1 MSRRPL
7 SEVLATKVNMSEPGL
22 SLAMVIAAQ
31 AVMLVLLSR
40 VRWRCH
46 EDGTCTS
53 GCTEQSLVPSSDAID
68 CQEFVVGNDQ
78 RVLVVVSSKS

>member
-1 MSRRPL
+1 M
-7 SEVLATKVNMSEPGL
+7 SEV
-22 SLAMVIAAQ
+22 SLAIVMGCQ
-31 AVMLVLLSR
+31 AVMLALVSR

-53 GCTEQSLVPSSDAID
+53 GCTEQSLVPSSDTVE

-78 RVLVVVSSKS
+78 RILVVSGNEGC

>member
-1 MSRRPL
+1 MSDGG
-7 SEVLATKVNMSEPGL
+7 VTLAVVM
-22 SLAMVIAAQ
+22 AAQ
-31 AVMLVLLSR
+31 AVALALVSR

-53 GCTEQSLVPSSDAID
+53 GCTEQSLVPSSDSIV

-78 RVLVVVSSKS
+78 RELVVASKS

>member
-1 MSRRPL
+1 MSDGG
-7 SEVLATKVNMSEPGL
+7 VTLAIVM
-22 SLAMVIAAQ
+22 AAQ
-31 AVMLVLLSR
+31 AVVLALVSR

-53 GCTEQSLVPSSDAID
+53 GCTEVVPSSDSVD

-78 RVLVVVSSKS
+78 RVLVVSSKS

>member
-1 MSRRPL
+1 MSDGGITL
-7 SEVLATKVNMSEPGL
+7 AIVMATQAVVLA
-22 SLAMVIAAQ
+22 
-31 AVMLVLLSR
+31 LVSR

-53 GCTEQSLVPSSDAID
+53 GCTEQSLVPSSDSVD

-78 RVLVVVSSKS
+78 RVLVVSSKS

>member
-1 MSRRPL
+1 MSDVSL
-7 SEVLATKVNMSEPGL
+7 GL
-22 SLAMVIAAQ
+22 VMAAQ
-31 AVMLVLLSR
+31 AVLLALISR

-78 RVLVVVSSKS
+78 RVLVVSAKS

>member
-1 MSRRPL
+1 MSDGG
-7 SEVLATKVNMSEPGL
+7 VTLAIVM
-22 SLAMVIAAQ
+22 AAQ
-31 AVMLVLLSR
+31 AVVLALVSR

-53 GCTEQSLVPSSDAID
+53 GCTEQSLSSSDAID

-78 RVLVVVSSKS
+78 RVLVISSKS

>member
-1 MSRRPL
+1 
-7 SEVLATKVNMSEPGL
+7 MSEGVL
-22 SLAMVIAAQ
+22 SLAI
-31 AVMLVLLSR
+31 VMACQTVVLALESR

-78 RVLVVVSSKS
+78 RVLVVSIKS

>member
-1 MSRRPL
+1 MGDAG
-7 SEVLATKVNMSEPGL
+7 VTMAIVC
-22 SLAMVIAAQ
+22 AAQ
-31 AVMLVLLSR
+31 AVLLALVSR

-68 CQEFVVGNDQ
+68 YQEFVVGNDQ
-78 RVLVVVSSKS
+78 RVLVVSSKS

>member
-1 MSRRPL
+1 
-7 SEVLATKVNMSEPGL
+7 MSEIGL
-22 SLAMVIAAQ
+22 GLVMAAQ
-31 AVMLVLLSR
+31 AVLLALISR

-53 GCTEQSLVPSSDAID
+53 GCTEQSLVPSSDSVD

-78 RVLVVVSSKS
+78 RVLLVSSKN

>member
-1 MSRRPL
+1 MNDGGAT
-7 SEVLATKVNMSEPGL
+7 LAVVM
-22 SLAMVIAAQ
+22 AAQ
-31 AVMLVLLSR
+31 AVLLALVSR

-78 RVLVVVSSKS
+78 RVLVVSSKS